1 MELISLTSHIKI
13 PINIELSAYFLFF
26 YIYFLRKLYASVKP
40 VIDRAVHIAIE
51 AKCHFC
57 FNLEV
62 IEGVASKLIREL
74 KQLAVFQ

>member
-1 MELISLTSHIKI
+1 M
-13 PINIELSAYFLFF
+13 
-26 YIYFLRKLYASVKP
+26 
-40 VIDRAVHIAIE
+40 IDRAMHIAIE

-74 KQLAVFQ
+74 KQLAVFQEEVRESQWR

>member
-1 MELISLTSHIKI
+1 M
-13 PINIELSAYFLFF
+13 
-26 YIYFLRKLYASVKP
+26 
-40 VIDRAVHIAIE
+40 IDRAIE

-74 KQLAVFQ
+74 KQLAVFQEEVRESQWR